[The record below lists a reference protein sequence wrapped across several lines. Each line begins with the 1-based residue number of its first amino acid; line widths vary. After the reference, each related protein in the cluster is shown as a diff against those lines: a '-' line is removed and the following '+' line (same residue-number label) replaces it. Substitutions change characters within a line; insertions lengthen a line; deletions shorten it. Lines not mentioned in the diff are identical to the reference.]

1 MSNVVLDGK
10 KIGQEHRRQSAVRAE
25 IYQQT
30 TGLQVHLALLLVGD
44 DAASQ
49 VYVRNKAKA
58 CEEAGIRSTIVRLPA
73 TASEDDV
80 VNMVE
85 QWNTDASV
93 HGILVQLPL
102 PRHINEERVIVTIDP
117 RKDVDG
123 FHPVNV
129 GRMMIGASCFIPCT
143 PAGILELLRVGN
155 VTTSG
160 AHAVV
165 IGRSNIVGK
174 PIAALLAQKRPQ
186 GNATVT
192 QCHTGTRN
200 LHDYTRQADILVC
213 AVGVANLI
221 TADHVK
227 EGVVVIDVGMNR
239 LTLDDG
245 SSKLCGDV
253 DFASVSPKA
262 SLITPVPGG
271 VGPMTI
277 AMLLSNTVDAAERMI
292 A

>member
-1 MSNVVLDGK
+1 VKTVILDGK
-10 KIGQEHRRQSAVRAE
+10 AIGKEHRSHSARRALRYSE
-25 IYQQT
+25 GT
-30 TGLQVHLALLLVGD
+30 NHQVHLALLLVGED
-44 DAASQ
+44 PASH
-49 VYVRNKAKA
+49 VYVRNKARA

-73 TASEDDV
+73 ETSEADILAV
-80 VNMVE
+80 VGE
-85 QWNTDASV
+85 WNTTPSV

-102 PRHINEERVIVTIDP
+102 PRHVNEERVLLSIDP
-117 RKDVDG
+117 QKDVDG
-123 FHPVNV
+123 FHPINV

-143 PAGILELLRVGN
+143 PAGILELLRVAN
-155 VTTSG
+155 VQTSG

-174 PIAALLAQKRPQ
+174 PMAALLAQKRPQ

-192 QCHTGTRN
+192 QCHTGT
-200 LHDYTRQADILVC
+200 HDLKYHTRQADILIC

-239 LTLDDG
+239 VMHDDG
-245 SSKLCGDV
+245 TSKLCGDV
-253 DFASVSPKA
+253 DFESVAPKA
-262 SLITPVPGG
+262 SVITPVPGG

-292 A
+292 R